1 MEYYTWILTFHVMAF
16 MSWMAMLF
24 YQPRLYVYHT
34 EYKDKPDFVE
44 VVKIQ
49 EYKMY
54 KYIGV
59 PAMWATILSGAVMLY
74 LNPYLLSSEA
84 GGWMHAKLLFAFL
97 LVIYSY
103 SLGYYMKQLEQGTCT
118 KSGNFFRAYNEVPTV
133 LSLLIVG
140 YVITKTFS
148 ILFTVIT
155 LLFGAFLVYKVLKQK
170 PKNSKNSIIGK
181 EA

>member
-1 MEYYTWILTFHVMAF
+1 MEYYSWILTFHVMSF

-24 YQPRLYVYHT
+24 YLPRLYVYHV
-34 EYKDKPDFVE
+34 EQKNKKDYTD

-49 EYKMY
+49 EFKIY
-54 KYIGV
+54 KYIGM
-59 PAMWATILSGAVMLY
+59 PAMWATIFSGAVMLY
-74 LNPYLLSSEA
+74 MNPYLLSDEA

-97 LVIYSY
+97 LVIYSF
-103 SLGYYMKQLEQGTCT
+103 SLEKYRKELAVDNFT
-118 KSGNFFRAYNEVPTV
+118 KSGNFFRAYNEVPTI

-155 LLFGAFLVYKVLKQK
+155 LALGAFIVYKVLKQT
-170 PKNSKNSIIGK
+170 PKDAK
-181 EA
+181 